1 MARGPKIPRFGS
13 KALCGISH
21 RFQWLSPSKRQIPK
35 CYSPVRRSSSSSKL
49 EMLPLDLHVL
59 SLPPAFNLS
68 HDQTLQFKIL
78 MQVSF
83 RTASLMNVWF
93 LLFCKGLSFK
103 SSTSCQPKLVFSRCF
118 ILQVPTQITWLD
130 KLLKSVASSPK
141 QEAYS
146 TLQGSEV
153 KGLCDLIR
161 SYFCLP
167 CFVPVAGL
175 CLSTEANYRDPRGLI
190 KLFFTY
196 FY

>member
-93 LLFCKGLSFK
+93 LLYLVSTIHSKAPLVANRSWSLVDALSCK
-103 SSTSCQPKLVFSRCF
+103 CPHR
-118 ILQVPTQITWLD
+118 
-130 KLLKSVASSPK
+130 LL
-141 QEAYS
+141 
-146 TLQGSEV
+146 
-153 KGLCDLIR
+153 
-161 SYFCLP
+161 
-167 CFVPVAGL
+167 
-175 CLSTEANYRDPRGLI
+175 GLI
-190 KLFFTY
+190 NC
-196 FY
+196 